1 MDGYTYVRHDII
13 RNGNINTD
21 AKFVYLNLAYLDENE
36 DIKENQKK
44 RLMELTNFSDK
55 KIDKLLS
62 DLIKVGYVQKFEYIK
77 DSKKISYYD
86 IKEEYKYHGEE

>member
-1 MDGYTYVRHDII
+1 MNGYTYVRHDII

-21 AKFVYLNLAYLDENE
+21 AKFVYLNLAYLDGNE
-36 DIKENQKK
+36 DIKENQKR

-62 DLIKVGYVQKFEYIK
+62 DLIKVGYVQKCEYIK
-77 DSKKISYYD
+77 DSKKVSYYD

>member
-1 MDGYTYVRHDII
+1 MDGYTYVRHDIM

>member
-13 RNGNINTD
+13 RNGNINTN
-21 AKFVYLNLAYLDENE
+21 AKFVYLNLAYLDGNE
-36 DIKENQKK
+36 DIKENQKR

-62 DLIKVGYVQKFEYIK
+62 DLIKVGYVQKREYIK
-77 DSKKISYYD
+77 DSKKVSYYD
-86 IKEEYKYHGEE
+86 IKEEYKYHEKE